1 MTDLLVPS
9 IKQMET
15 NKDEKKDI
23 IKYKRKCPNWIE
35 AFMAW
40 TIPRSEVATEFIQW
54 TALWTIAAAL
64 RRRVYI
70 PKEAGLGSWTCYPY
84 LYIMFVAPPGYRKT
98 TTVSYAIELLEKVP
112 NFPLPPT
119 LITLTGLVDDIKNAP
134 ESSIYLTMEE
144 FGDLIIKGGKE
155 MYEFLT
161 SMYDGKK
168 ALRQKTMLRGL
179 ESAEKPTI
187 NLLAGTTPEWISDN
201 IPRSLLGGGF
211 ASRVIWVYGDKLRR
225 RRLYYTPEELQCLKL
240 QPFLQTDLNH
250 IATLNGE
257 VKLPED
263 SKLFMENWYQELEQR
278 YRGFKYPGYLNRKH
292 VLAHK
297 IAIIC
302 KAAYSDEL
310 SLDIEDFQNAIY
322 ILESVESKLGLVF
335 QGVGKNEY
343 SLEMRDIVQ
352 FITDKGRVQDTTLRE
367 HFQNAASPAKLEE
380 LLQGVLLI
388 GKVKVE
394 TQEDPVS
401 KLMKRYF
408 LPEKK

>member
-1 MTDLLVPS
+1 MT
-9 IKQMET
+9 ET
-15 NKDEKKDI
+15 KSDEKKDI
-23 IKYKRKCPNWIE
+23 KSYTRKCPNWIR
-35 AFMAW
+35 AFEAW
-40 TIPRSEVATEFIQW
+40 TAPRSEVTIEFIRW
-54 TALWTIAAAL
+54 TAIWTLAAAV

-119 LITLTGLVDDIKNAP
+119 LITLTGLVDDIKQAP

-179 ESAEKPTI
+179 EAAEKPTI

-201 IPRSLLGGGF
+201 IPRALLGGGF

-225 RRLYYTPEELQCLKL
+225 RRLFYTSDELESLKL
-240 QPFLQTDLNH
+240 QPYLQADLNH
-250 IATLNGE
+250 IAQLEG
-257 VKLPED
+257 VFKLPD
-263 SKLFMENWYQELEQR
+263 DTKHFLENWYQELEKR
-278 YRGFKYPGYLNRKH
+278 YKGFKYPGYLNRKH
-292 VLAHK
+292 VLVLKLAQLCR
-297 IAIIC
+297 IAYTDDLTI
-302 KAAYSDEL
+302 E
-310 SLDIEDFQNAIY
+310 IEDVQNAIY
-322 ILESVESKLGLVF
+322 QLESVESKLGLVF

-343 SLEMRDIVQ
+343 ALEMRDIVT
-352 FITDKGRVQDTTLRE
+352 FINDRGRVRDTELRE
-367 HFQNAASPAKLEE
+367 HFQNAATPAKLEE
-380 LLQGVLLI
+380 LIQGVLLI

-394 TQEDPVS
+394 TEEVNN
-401 KLMKRYF
+401 KTIRWLV
-408 LPEKK
+408 PEK

>member
-1 MTDLLVPS
+1 MTKS
-9 IKQMET
+9 QNQT
-15 NKDEKKDI
+15 NEPTPKKDVVP
-23 IKYKRKCPNWIE
+23 YKRKCPNWLE
-35 AFMAW
+35 AFEAW
-40 TIPRSEVATEFIQW
+40 TLPRSEVAVEFIRW
-54 TALWTIAAAL
+54 TAVWTIAAAL

-84 LYIMFVAPPGYRKT
+84 LYVMFVAPPGYRKT

-134 ESSIYLTMEE
+134 QSSIYLTMEE

-211 ASRVIWVYGDKLRR
+211 ASRVIWVYGDKLRQ
-225 RRLYYTPEELQCLKL
+225 RRLYYTKDELLCLSL
-240 QPFLQTDLNH
+240 QQPLQSDLNH
-250 IATLNGE
+250 IAGLEGE
-257 VKLPED
+257 IKLPED
-263 SKLFMENWYQELEQR
+263 SKHFMENWYQELEQR
-278 YRGFKYPGYLNRKH
+278 YKGFKYPGYLNRKH

-302 KAAYSDEL
+302 KLAYSDEL
-310 SLDIEDFQNAIY
+310 VLDIEDFQNAIY
-322 ILESVESKLGLVF
+322 MLESVESKLGLVF
-335 QGVGKNEY
+335 QGVGKNEFA
-343 SLEMRDIVQ
+343 LEMRDIVQ
-352 FITDKGRVQDTTLRE
+352 HISDKGRIEDTALRE
-367 HFQNAASPAKLEE
+367 HFQNAAAPAKLEE
-380 LLQGVLLI
+380 LITGVLLI
-388 GKVKVE
+388 GKVRVE
-394 TQEDPVS
+394 TEEDP
-401 KLMKRYF
+401 KTKRTRRFF
-408 LPEKK
+408 LPEK